1 MDIWKNHQQSQ
12 VFQKLAVRRGPQI
25 SGLAPLGVPCHLT
38 MDITI
43 SYLREEQE
51 HVCATASLPSDTYWL
66 RAWKKDV
73 LEKGGIK
80 GLPTASSNFNW
91 HQKKKKKDLCVGQIR
106 PWKKLINGKEVWIEC
121 CYWKWNASSLHL
133 EEKIYMHLKNE
144 ETFLFKMSTRIR
156 TTPSVIERGAT
167 TQVQGQQVF

>member
-1 MDIWKNHQQSQ
+1 MKSFHLSGRFQNMDIWKKHQQPQ
-12 VFQKLAVRRGPQI
+12 VFQKPAVRRGTQI

-91 HQKKKKKDLCVGQIR
+91 HQKKKGFMCGSNQT
-106 PWKKLINGKEVWIEC
+106 
-121 CYWKWNASSLHL
+121 L
-133 EEKIYMHLKNE
+133 EEINKWKGSLNWMLLLEMKCIQPAPGRENIYASE
-144 ETFLFKMSTRIR
+144 EWGDISF
-156 TTPSVIERGAT
+156 
-167 TQVQGQQVF
+167 